1 MHEIAVLSDATAR
14 SAADVLS
21 LLADES
27 RLKILWVL
35 GQGEVS
41 VGALAELVGSKPS
54 AVSQHLA
61 KLRLAGMVE
70 VRREGTFAFYRACD
84 DHIER
89 IVADLVAHT
98 SEELAAAEARAP
110 GAGESRAV
118 G

>member
-1 MHEIAVLSDATAR
+1 MREVAVLPDATAR
-14 SAADVLS
+14 SAADILS

-98 SEELAAAEARAP
+98 SEELAAANARAP
-110 GAGESRAV
+110 GAGGSRAV